1 MVQLWDNL
9 DNYRKFSTL
18 IMLFSML
25 FLILLFVREFLKMTD
40 KDYKYNHPS
49 FWSIM
54 SVFCF
59 LSLDGLFSLIFL
71 ALDMNM
77 YLAEIFGAAASIA
90 LTPICFFA
98 SKYLSKVI
106 RDVGVVYSEQ
116 LVNCTGMAVTNL
128 NLDGGSV
135 CVNYKN
141 RFIDAK
147 AISTQEIANGEEI
160 VVIGVLEG
168 NLICEKK

>member
-1 MVQLWDNL
+1 MVQLWGDL
-9 DNYRKFSTL
+9 DNYRKFSAL

-25 FLILLFVREFLKMTD
+25 FMILLFIREFLKITD
-40 KDYKYNHPS
+40 KDYKYSHPS

-59 LSLDGLFSLIFL
+59 LSLDGLFSLVFL
-71 ALDMNM
+71 SLDINV

-90 LTPICFFA
+90 LTPICFFT

-106 RDVGVVYSEQ
+106 RNVGVVYSEQ

-128 NLDGGSV
+128 NCSGGSV

-141 RFIDAK
+141 KFIDAK
-147 AISTQEIANGEEI
+147 AISDQEIENGEEI
-160 VVIGVLEG
+160 IVIGVLEG
-168 NLICEKK
+168 NLVCKKK